1 MQMVGKLT
9 FFAGP
14 LITTTVQP
22 MKTSYAGPVAPQSL
36 LSQGASGDASAIATF
51 GTMNVRSGGA
61 GAIGSTVAVCGG
73 MTAYPD
79 AHDLARDLTIR
90 PRNL

>member
-1 MQMVGKLT
+1 MVGKLT
-9 FFAGP
+9 FFAGL

-22 MKTSYAGPVAPQSL
+22 MQTSHSGPVAPQIL
-36 LSQGASGDASAIATF
+36 LSQGASGDAS
-51 GTMNVRSGGA
+51 V
-61 GAIGSTVAVCGG
+61 VDVCGG

-79 AHDLARDLTIR
+79 AHDLARDWTIR